1 MLVQMSISANFSIS
15 IKKKKNKEI
24 EDITK
29 VSKTNQ
35 SNCKNG
41 LNVKQIELSIDKY
54 IVNE

>member
-41 LNVKQIELSIDKY
+41 LNVKQIELSID
-54 IVNE
+54 